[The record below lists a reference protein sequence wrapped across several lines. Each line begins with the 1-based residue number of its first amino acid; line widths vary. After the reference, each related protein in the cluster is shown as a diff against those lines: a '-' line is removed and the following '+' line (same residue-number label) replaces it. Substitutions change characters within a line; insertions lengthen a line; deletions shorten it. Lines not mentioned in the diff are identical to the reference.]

1 MKRMKYVI
9 PLSAVAVLLLATIAM
24 AQSMDQT
31 QIPDQAQGPTPSGV
45 EATPVH
51 SPLTVNIHDHAF
63 DPDQII
69 VDPGTTVTWVNKED
83 SIAHTITADD
93 GSFDSGTLNPGD
105 SYSVRFDGSGQVAYH
120 CKLHP
125 DMTGR
130 LIVGGTGGGEPTTAG
145 GGATTPAP
153 EQTTSTPEQTPQQSY
168 GSPTTPQQPTTL
180 DGTSTTPPQ
189 QPTTLDGTS
198 PPQQPTTLDGTSPPQ
213 QPTTLDGTSPPQY

>member
-31 QIPDQAQGPTPSGV
+31 QIPGQAQGPTPSGV

-83 SIAHTITADD
+83 SIAHTVTADD

-105 SYSVRFDGSGQVAYH
+105 SYSVMFDGSGQVAYH

-145 GGATTPAP
+145 STSPNVPSSSPGVGGAGGEEPTTAGGGATTPAP

-168 GSPTTPQQPTTL
+168 GSSTQPL
-180 DGTSTTPPQ
+180 DGSST
-189 QPTTLDGTS
+189 QPLDGS
-198 PPQQPTTLDGTSPPQ
+198 SMQF
-213 QPTTLDGTSPPQY
+213 